1 MDPACLIPFEADLV
15 SYRPQLTSGLSLAVG
30 SGTRTTFTSVI
41 GNDGAAGGLWGGMM
55 MVVVVEE
62 RDTEGGWWEGSGDSV
77 TRLGTGSSE
86 DSVVKVRGC
95 LDTGG
100 DARGLADDTV
110 VVVSDGEGL
119 RRMYLLPAGADDNS
133 EVP

>member
-1 MDPACLIPFEADLV
+1 M
-15 SYRPQLTSGLSLAVG
+15 
-30 SGTRTTFTSVI
+30 
-41 GNDGAAGGLWGGMM
+41 
-55 MVVVVEE
+55 
-62 RDTEGGWWEGSGDSV
+62 
-77 TRLGTGSSE
+77 GTGSSE